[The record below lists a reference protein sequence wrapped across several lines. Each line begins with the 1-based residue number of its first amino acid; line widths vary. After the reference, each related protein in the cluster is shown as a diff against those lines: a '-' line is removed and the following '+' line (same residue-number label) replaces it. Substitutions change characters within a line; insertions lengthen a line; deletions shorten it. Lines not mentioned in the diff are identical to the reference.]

1 MHHPITPFSTHL
13 SGSTKETELRL
24 RSIFQWRKGR
34 PPLAALILVVVLAL
48 GCGSLVSCQGQDD
61 VLHLGLDARI
71 LEIDPENSVL
81 YVEGLG
87 DDAGIFG
94 SRCALDCAGADL
106 LHVNYET
113 DELTTLDFSQF
124 QVGDTVIVGLYDS
137 QRADAENGTAQVES
151 VQLGTQRPLQIPTAE
166 QPQPPSVPEDAKA
179 LILDYLQETWPLH
192 PIYYLREEPGQ
203 PQEGDMRI
211 DGVYYVEDAVTY
223 ETLGTAFRVERSG
236 YHTWHSSDPGPS
248 WQEDDSFI
256 YVILGRDVLGDYYE
270 VRGFEAPSAN
280 KSVQQIILEHSFD
293 LMDLEVSLWRDGCPW
308 PAGPGSQIHFFRD
321 AYDGKGQV
329 EILEGWEPVYWPGA
343 YWTEQSWEGFS
354 ARCYHV
360 GEEPGQEDPDAYVV
374 YSIDTIRTDLRT
386 YRGIRVGDTREQV
399 MEAYPELH
407 NTHYWHD
414 HAPDFPGQDYLWYC
428 INSEG
433 FGPAI
438 LFFFE
443 NDVVSLIRLNNMF
456 N

>member
-1 MHHPITPFSTHL
+1 
-13 SGSTKETELRL
+13 
-24 RSIFQWRKGR
+24 
-34 PPLAALILVVVLAL
+34 
-48 GCGSLVSCQGQDD
+48 
-61 VLHLGLDARI
+61 
-71 LEIDPENSVL
+71 
-81 YVEGLG
+81 
-87 DDAGIFG
+87 
-94 SRCALDCAGADL
+94 
-106 LHVNYET
+106 
-113 DELTTLDFSQF
+113 
-124 QVGDTVIVGLYDS
+124 
-137 QRADAENGTAQVES
+137 
-151 VQLGTQRPLQIPTAE
+151 
-166 QPQPPSVPEDAKA
+166 
-179 LILDYLQETWPLH
+179 
-192 PIYYLREEPGQ
+192 
-203 PQEGDMRI
+203 MRI
-211 DGVYYVEDAVTY
+211 DKVTFVEEAVTY
-223 ETLGTAFRVERSG
+223 ETIGTAFQVERSG

-248 WQEDDSFI
+248 WQKDPSFI

-280 KSVQQIILEHSFD
+280 KSVNQIILEQSCN
-293 LMDLEVSLWRDGCPW
+293 LMDLEVSLWRDGYPW
-308 PAGPGSQIHFFRD
+308 PAGPGSQIHFFRE
-321 AYDGKGQV
+321 AYDGKPQV

-374 YSIDTIRTDLRT
+374 YSIDTTRTDLRT

-399 MEAYPELH
+399 MEAYPELY

-414 HAPDFPGQDYLWYC
+414 SAPDFPGQDYLWYC